1 MTTFSAVILAG
12 GRSSRMGMPKAA
24 LPFGDS
30 TILERLIDTLTPGF
44 EEIVVVAA
52 PLSDEPFSLDRI
64 LQHRAGLKAA
74 SADIS
79 SDTADAASDPAGA
92 ASDPGDAPSNSDDIA
107 RPDALENL
115 KHRTSL
121 LIERDDA
128 PFEGPVGALRRGI
141 ARASNDIVFACSCDL
156 PLLRFDLAI
165 AICEMLEGCPSTFPA
180 AKAPGD
186 LATQTD
192 ESASCVQVP
201 DVALSAN
208 RFDAA
213 IPSIESFP
221 QPLCAAYRREPAIAA
236 LLAMET
242 AEERRLTAIA
252 DQLKVNVLD
261 EVVLREIDPD
271 MRSFLN
277 VNTAEDYARA
287 LRLVRPA

>member
-44 EEIVVVAA
+44 DEIVVVAA

-74 SADIS
+74 SAAIA
-79 SDTADAASDPAGA
+79 SDHADAASDPT
-92 ASDPGDAPSNSDDIA
+92 DAPSNSEEIA
-107 RPDALENL
+107 PPDALENL
-115 KHRTSL
+115 KHRTNL
-121 LIERDDA
+121 LVERDDA
-128 PFEGPVGALRRGI
+128 AFEGPVGALRRGMT
-141 ARASNDIVFACSCDL
+141 RASNDIVFACSCDL

-165 AICEMLEGCPSTFPA
+165 AICEILEGHRPSTLPA
-180 AKAPGD
+180 AKMPGT
-186 LATQTD
+186 LPTQTD
-192 ESASCVQVP
+192 ESASCVTVP

-252 DQLKVNVLD
+252 DQLKVNVID

-271 MRSFLN
+271 LRSFLN

>member
-1 MTTFSAVILAG
+1 
-12 GRSSRMGMPKAA
+12 MGMPKAA

-30 TILERLIDTLTPGF
+30 TILERLMDTLTPGF
-44 EEIVVVAA
+44 AEIVVVAA

-74 SADIS
+74 SATIA
-79 SDTADAASDPAGA
+79 SDPADAASDPA
-92 ASDPGDAPSNSDDIA
+92 DAPSDSDDIA
-107 RPDALENL
+107 PPGALENL
-115 KHRTSL
+115 KHRTNL

-128 PFEGPVGALRRGI
+128 AFEGPVGALRRGI

-156 PLLRFDLAI
+156 PLLRSGLAI
-165 AICEMLEGCPSTFPA
+165 AICEILGGRRPSTLPA
-180 AKAPGD
+180 TKTPGD

-192 ESASCVQVP
+192 ESASCVKIP
-201 DVALSAN
+201 DAIPSK

-213 IPSIESFP
+213 IPSIEGFP

-252 DQLKVNVLD
+252 DQLKVNVVD

-271 MRSFLN
+271 LRSFLN

>member
-44 EEIVVVAA
+44 AEIVVVAA

-74 SADIS
+74 SAAIA
-79 SDTADAASDPAGA
+79 SDPADAASDPA
-92 ASDPGDAPSNSDDIA
+92 DAVSPDSDDIA
-107 RPDALENL
+107 RLGALENL
-115 KHRTSL
+115 KHRTN
-121 LIERDDA
+121 LIVERDDA
-128 PFEGPVGALRRGI
+128 AFEGPVGALRRGI
-141 ARASNDIVFACSCDL
+141 ARANNDIVFACSCDL

-165 AICEMLEGCPSTFPA
+165 AICEILEGRRPATLPA
-180 AKAPGD
+180 AKIPVT

-192 ESASCVQVP
+192 ESASCVKVSE
-201 DVALSAN
+201 VALPAN

-252 DQLKVNVLD
+252 DQLKANVID

-271 MRSFLN
+271 LRSFLN